1 MVNFALKDLQLKME
15 RFGAVKSCRLVVDKD
30 TKKLKGTAF
39 VDFETT
45 KAAEKAVAAC
55 NKDRWMRLSS
65 PERLLPRR
73 MRSCV
78 RLDLSFIGR

>member
-1 MVNFALKDLQLKME
+1 ME

-55 NKDRWMRLSS
+55 SKDR
-65 PERLLPRR
+65 
-73 MRSCV
+73 
-78 RLDLSFIGR
+78 